1 MFARSALVV
10 AIVAAAAF
18 ISGAFAQEPN
28 CARNYTV
35 VPGDTCDGIGAKT
48 NTPTFQIETVN
59 ANRIDAGCDN
69 LFVGEPLCLGIV
81 GQDCDITHVV
91 QPGDNCDTIAQQA
104 KTTRQILLA
113 NNPNVNT
120 ACTNINL
127 GEVLCTANEIIVH
140 STASSA

>member
-1 MFARSALVV
+1 MPQLLTGVS
-10 AIVAAAAF
+10 
-18 ISGAFAQEPN
+18 SQ
-28 CARNYTV
+28 
-35 VPGDTCDGIGAKT
+35 
-48 NTPTFQIETVN
+48 
-59 ANRIDAGCDN
+59 
-69 LFVGEPLCLGIV
+69 PLCLGIV

-127 GEVLCTANEIIVH
+127 GEVGPYELCIETY
-140 STASSA
+140 SQF